1 MYNYIPKALYDSLH
15 EKAKAD
21 ILDSKARL
29 QIYFEKSVGIGEH
42 PQHTEEMSKLLDNIA
57 QAEDRKS
64 ILERHFEIYG
74 ENKI

>member
-1 MYNYIPKALYDSLH
+1 M
-15 EKAKAD
+15 
-21 ILDSKARL
+21 
-29 QIYFEKSVGIGEH
+29 GIGEH

>member
-15 EKAKAD
+15 AKAKAD

-29 QIYFEKSVGIGEH
+29 KIYFEKSVGIGEH

>member
-15 EKAKAD
+15 AKAKAD